1 MNEEEKIIQ
10 EQLQKLPENLRKAI
24 EAVPWKSSVKEI
36 AITNKLSFEQ
46 VATVE
51 RETMFILY
59 GFENPDD
66 YVGNLMREVQ
76 IDENTAVT
84 IATEVN
90 EKIFKAIA
98 LKIDEST
105 KPQPPAAQ
113 PVAPETPPANLPM
126 VEPAFAQGS
135 VMVKKGEVAH
145 NVAPATSE
153 VGSKNQEVRM
163 GETEKPKMPT
173 PTVHYPGG
181 QDPYREPL
189 V

>member
-1 MNEEEKIIQ
+1 MAQEEYVQVKMSIPTEEPVIITQ
-10 EQLQKLPENLRKAI
+10 E
-24 EAVPWKSSVKEI
+24 
-36 AITNKLSFEQ
+36 NKQ
-46 VATVE
+46 
-51 RETMFILY
+51 
-59 GFENPDD
+59 D
-66 YVGNLMREVQ
+66 
-76 IDENTAVT
+76 
-84 IATEVN
+84 
-90 EKIFKAIA
+90 A
-98 LKIDEST
+98 LKNLSQRVANNQKVE
-105 KPQPPAAQ
+105 AAA
-113 PVAPETPPANLPM
+113 VENNHANLPM